1 MKFFLVLCLLA
12 LISCDAGDVFNCLI
26 KQPKL
31 VEFVFKIISL
41 VATKAYDQIWTA
53 VLAAIPDIIT
63 AVTSCL

>member
-31 VEFVFKIISL
+31 VEFVFKVISI
-41 VATKAYDQIWTA
+41 VSQKAYDQLWTA
-53 VLAAIPDIIT
+53 VLAAIPDIIES
-63 AVTSCL
+63 VKNCL